1 MDHSRQ
7 VILCVDDDKDT
18 SAGLSI
24 LLELSGY
31 AVKTAGSVAEGLSL
45 AQSERFDLYLFD
57 YNFTDGTGIELC
69 ERLRSFDTTT
79 PVVFCSGEGR
89 EEERE
94 LAGKVGAQAYL
105 VKPVDPGVLLQTI
118 ALWLN
123 PVAGRDSWAQSKAG
137 N

>member
-1 MDHSRQ
+1 MEHFKQ

-31 AVKTAGSVAEGLSL
+31 AVKIAGSVAEGLSL
-45 AQSERFDLYLFD
+45 ARSERFDLYLFD
-57 YNFTDGTGIELC
+57 YNFADGTGIELC
-69 ERLRSFDTTT
+69 EKLRSFDRTT
-79 PVVFCSGEGR
+79 PIVFCSGEGR

-94 LAGKVGAQAYL
+94 LADKVGAQAYL

-118 ALWLN
+118 ARWLN
-123 PVAGRDSWAQSKAG
+123 PVTLG
-137 N
+137 

>member
-1 MDHSRQ
+1 VDYSRQ
-7 VILCVDDDKDT
+7 VILCVDDDEDT

-31 AVKTAGSVAEGLSL
+31 AVKTAGSVAEALIL
-45 AQSERFDLYLFD
+45 AQSQRFDLFLFD
-57 YNFTDGTGIELC
+57 YNFADGTGIELC
-69 ERLRSFDTTT
+69 ERLRSFDSTT
-79 PVVFCSGEGR
+79 PIVFCSGEGR

-118 ALWLN
+118 ARWLN
-123 PVAGRDSWAQSKAG
+123 PVTGRDPMAQSKVG
-137 N
+137 S